1 MAKASPE
8 EQKKYADII
17 SGINQLALLQMKGNE
32 LLSKLHNKEITEST
46 YRKSMVDVANEI
58 QEVFDG
64 MKAIGAV
71 TEEQVNDIVAAAK
84 KMCSM
89 V

>member
-17 SGINQLALLQMKGNE
+17 SGINQLALIQMKGNE
-32 LLSKLHNKEITEST
+32 LLTKLHNKEITEAV
-46 YRKSMVDVANEI
+46 YQKSMVDVANEI
-58 QEVFDG
+58 QEVFNG

-71 TEEQVNDIVAAAK
+71 TEEQVQDIVAASK
-84 KMCSM
+84 RLCNIN
-89 V
+89 

>member
-1 MAKASPE
+1 MAKATPE

-17 SGINQLALLQMKGNE
+17 SGINQLALIQMKGNE
-32 LLSKLHNKEITEST
+32 LLTKLHNKEITEAV
-46 YRKSMVDVANEI
+46 YRKSMMDVTKEI

-71 TEEQVNDIVAAAK
+71 TEEQVQDIVAAAK
-84 KMCSM
+84 KLCS
-89 V
+89 

>member
-17 SGINQLALLQMKGNE
+17 SGINQLALIQMKGNE
-32 LLSKLHNKEITEST
+32 LLTKLHNKEITEAV
-46 YRKSMVDVANEI
+46 YQKSMVDVTNEI
-58 QEVFDG
+58 QEVFNG

-71 TEEQVNDIVAAAK
+71 TEEQVQDIVTAAK
-84 KMCSM
+84 KLIQ